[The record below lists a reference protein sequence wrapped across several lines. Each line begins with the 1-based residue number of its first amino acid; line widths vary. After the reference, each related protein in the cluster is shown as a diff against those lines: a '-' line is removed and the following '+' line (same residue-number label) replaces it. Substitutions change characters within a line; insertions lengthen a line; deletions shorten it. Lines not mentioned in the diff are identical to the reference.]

1 MKQVVID
8 TNIILVCISKK
19 SSLRWIYDALLNGD
33 YNLCV
38 SNSIIDEYAEIIE
51 RHMGIVAS
59 NTFLDLIVDL
69 SNVKHI
75 NTFYDFHLLK
85 DEEDNK
91 FVDCAIAANAHFIVS
106 HDKDFNILKNIEF
119 PKINVINVEEF
130 KRELN
135 L

>member
-1 MKQVVID
+1 
-8 TNIILVCISKK
+8 
-19 SSLRWIYDALLNGD
+19 
-33 YNLCV
+33 
-38 SNSIIDEYAEIIE
+38 
-51 RHMGIVAS
+51 MGIVAS

-85 DEEDNK
+85 DEDDNK

>member
-1 MKQVVID
+1 VKQVVID

>member
-59 NTFLDLIVDL
+59 STFLDLIVDL